1 MPMTRAQRNAVRRLR
16 NAVESGNAA
25 LQALAD
31 TPVASIPEMIRFG
44 VRLNQLAEIQR
55 QHDQAR
61 AAALELLDAVGIDTA
76 NELPAVTGG
85 KLRALLGIG

>member
-1 MPMTRAQRNAVRRLR
+1 
-16 NAVESGNAA
+16 
-25 LQALAD
+25 
-31 TPVASIPEMIRFG
+31 MIRLG

-61 AAALELLDAVGIDTA
+61 AAALELLDAVEIDAA
-76 NELPAVTGG
+76 NELPAMTGG